1 MVAVDRLTLNHLHRR
16 ILHMSSATAL
26 GIPGY
31 TTGTWDIDPTHSE
44 VGFVVRHLVVTKVR
58 GRFAKFSGSIVTTE
72 NPLESSVDISV
83 ELDSITTNQDQR
95 DGHLRSADFFEV
107 ETYPTMT
114 YKASGA
120 RQDGDKFVLD
130 GELTLKGVTKVVPLT
145 FELNGIGE
153 NPLAGGT
160 VAGFSGTAH
169 INRKDFNVN
178 FEGVQN
184 GIAIVSDKIEIHIE
198 VEANL
203 RKPEA

>member
-1 MVAVDRLTLNHLHRR
+1 MTT
-16 ILHMSSATAL
+16 TAL
-26 GIPGY
+26 DIPGY
-31 TTGTWDIDPTHSE
+31 VAGTWDIDPSHSE

-58 GRFAKFSGSIVTTE
+58 GRFADFSGSIVTAA
-72 NPLESSVDISV
+72 NPLESSIDISID
-83 ELDSITTNQDQR
+83 LNSITTNQEQR

-153 NPLAGGT
+153 NPLAGTT
-160 VAGFSGTAH
+160 VAGFSGSAT
-169 INRKDFNVN
+169 INRKDFGVN

-184 GIAIVSDKIEIHIE
+184 GIAIVSDKIDIHVE

-203 RKPEA
+203 RQPEA

>member
-1 MVAVDRLTLNHLHRR
+1 
-16 ILHMSSATAL
+16 MSSATAL
-26 GIPGY
+26 EIPGY
-31 TTGTWDIDPTHSE
+31 VAGTWDIDPSHSE

-58 GRFAKFSGSIVTTE
+58 GRFAEFSGTIVTAE

-83 ELDSITTNQDQR
+83 DLNSITTNQEQR

-130 GELTLKGVTKVVPLT
+130 GELTLKGITKVVPLT

-160 VAGFSGTAH
+160 VAGFSGSAS

-184 GIAIVSDKIEIHIE
+184 GIAIVSDKIDIHIE

-203 RKPEA
+203 RQA

>member
-1 MVAVDRLTLNHLHRR
+1 
-16 ILHMSSATAL
+16 MSSATSIE
-26 GIPGY
+26 IPGY
-31 TTGTWDIDPTHSE
+31 VAGTWDIDPAHTE

-58 GRFAKFSGSIVTTE
+58 GRFAQFSGTIVTGD
-72 NPLESSVDISV
+72 NPLDSTVDIEV
-83 ELDSITTNQDQR
+83 DLNSITTNNEQR

-107 ETYPTMT
+107 ESYPTMT

-153 NPLAGGT
+153 NPMAGGT
-160 VAGFSGTAH
+160 VAGFSAH
-169 INRKDFNVN
+169 ASINRKDFNVN

-184 GIAIVSDKIEIHIE
+184 GIAIVSEKIDIHIE

-203 RKPEA
+203 RKSEA